1 MSKDINF
8 FVTDE
13 NVWLQV
19 ISEKNDTFGR
29 PALFMDR
36 DGVIVE
42 EVNYLHRKEDVSI
55 IPGAIEVIRRANIL
69 NIPVIILT
77 NQAGVGRRYYS
88 WKHFAE
94 VQNEILMILED
105 ADVEID
111 AVFACP
117 HHPEARGPYF
127 HPNHPWRKPNPGMLT
142 IAEMKMEIN
151 IAKSW
156 IIGDRASDIR
166 AGANAGCIGGIHV
179 KTGHGIRE
187 SEQNASLALASEK
200 FKIKILP
207 SIAEAL
213 TELPLFK
220 NKLN

>member
-1 MSKDINF
+1 MSIDFNF

-13 NVWLQV
+13 NVWLQI
-19 ISEKNDTFGR
+19 ISEKGTTCER

-42 EVNYLHRKEDVSI
+42 EVNYLHRKEDVSL
-55 IPGAIEVIRRANIL
+55 IPGAIEIIRRANIL

-94 VQNEILMILED
+94 VQNEILKILGD
-105 ADVEID
+105 ADVNID

-142 IAEMKMEIN
+142 IAEKKMKIN

-166 AGANAGCIGGIHV
+166 AGANAGCAGGIHV
-179 KTGHGIRE
+179 QTGHGIRE
-187 SEQNASLALASEK
+187 LEQNASLALANEN
-200 FKIKILP
+200 FQIKILP
-207 SIAEAL
+207 SIAEAI
-213 TELPLFK
+213 TELPLFMK
-220 NKLN
+220 SLN

>member
-77 NQAGVGRRYYS
+77 NQAG
-88 WKHFAE
+88 
-94 VQNEILMILED
+94 
-105 ADVEID
+105 
-111 AVFACP
+111 
-117 HHPEARGPYF
+117 
-127 HPNHPWRKPNPGMLT
+127 
-142 IAEMKMEIN
+142 
-151 IAKSW
+151 
-156 IIGDRASDIR
+156 ASR
-166 AGANAGCIGGIHV
+166 
-179 KTGHGIRE
+179 
-187 SEQNASLALASEK
+187 
-200 FKIKILP
+200 
-207 SIAEAL
+207 
-213 TELPLFK
+213 
-220 NKLN
+220 

>member
-55 IPGAIEVIRRANIL
+55 IPGAIEVIRRANVL

-94 VQNEILMILED
+94 VQNEIH
-105 ADVEID
+105 
-111 AVFACP
+111 VFNKQTKAEHIRP
-117 HHPEARGPYF
+117 KSSSISLKEMSPKLKGEQSIQFQIPG
-127 HPNHPWRKPNPGMLT
+127 RKPVL
-142 IAEMKMEIN
+142 
-151 IAKSW
+151 
-156 IIGDRASDIR
+156 
-166 AGANAGCIGGIHV
+166 
-179 KTGHGIRE
+179 
-187 SEQNASLALASEK
+187 
-200 FKIKILP
+200 
-207 SIAEAL
+207 
-213 TELPLFK
+213 
-220 NKLN
+220 

>member
-1 MSKDINF
+1 M
-8 FVTDE
+8 
-13 NVWLQV
+13 L
-19 ISEKNDTFGR
+19 EKMREKWTKAIQ
-29 PALFMDR
+29 P
-36 DGVIVE
+36 IV
-42 EVNYLHRKEDVSI
+42 LKLGDLDPSILTWTSLLVSI
-55 IPGAIEVIRRANIL
+55 
-69 NIPVIILT
+69 
-77 NQAGVGRRYYS
+77 VGFY
-88 WKHFAE
+88 
-94 VQNEILMILED
+94 
-105 ADVEID
+105 
-111 AVFACP
+111 
-117 HHPEARGPYF
+117 
-127 HPNHPWRKPNPGMLT
+127 MLT

-213 TELPLFK
+213 AELPLFK